1 MAKKSN
7 PIEDYVF
14 SLSSED
20 FDYLLKAID
29 KRIDKQKYGY
39 TTFEKA
45 AIHYGRIPT
54 YPKCLSSAYH
64 LDSHTNA
71 NHKDI
76 DVIIVIHLIHCLVIQ
91 YLMDLKYHYI
101 NLYII
106 LN

>member
-1 MAKKSN
+1 MSKKSN
-7 PIEDYVF
+7 PFEDYVF

-29 KRIDKQKYGY
+29 KRIDKQNMVIQLLKKLLYIIV
-39 TTFEKA
+39 EL
-45 AIHYGRIPT
+45 P
-54 YPKCLSSAYH
+54 PVLNVYH
-64 LDSHTNA
+64 LHIILMAILMPIT
-71 NHKDI
+71 KDI